1 MENNKSVWSV
11 LSKINC
17 NDKTE
22 KKNGLTYLSWAWA
35 WGIVKENFA
44 DAKYEVYEYN
54 GKPYLYDEDLGY
66 MVKTSVTINGDT
78 IPMHL
83 PVMDGAN
90 KAMKNQIYFYKTKY
104 GEKSV
109 EQASMFDVN
118 KTIMRCLTKNLAMFG
133 LGHYIYAGEDLPESD
148 EEQEKVVPQKKQEQ
162 PKQET
167 KEDKPKVDKWMTEKQ
182 FEELKQK
189 TKAEIKKYLSIY
201 NGTTPYTDGHI
212 YGMKK
217 QYKEELEK
225 LV

>member
-22 KKNGLTYLSWAWA
+22 KKNGLTYLSWSWA

-44 DAKYEVYEYN
+44 DAKYEVHEYN

-162 PKQET
+162 PKSEP

-189 TKAEIKKYLSIY
+189 TKAEIKKYLGIY

>member
-1 MENNKSVWSV
+1 
-11 LSKINC
+11 
-17 NDKTE
+17 
-22 KKNGLTYLSWAWA
+22 
-35 WGIVKENFA
+35 
-44 DAKYEVYEYN
+44 
-54 GKPYLYDEDLGY
+54 

-162 PKQET
+162 PKQEP

-189 TKAEIKKYLSIY
+189 TKAEIKKYLGIY
-201 NGTTPYTDGHI
+201 NGTKPYTDGHI

-225 LV
+225 LI